1 MPAILRWFTANIGV
15 HHIHHLSS
23 NIPYYRLRT
32 VLRDHPELR
41 GVARLTLWQSFR
53 CVRLVLWDEGQRRL
67 VSFRASPRGDVCRRE
82 AIAARLAY
90 VAQLSIRHDAANS
103 TPCRPTISKSRRRPK
118 QEARDRRA
126 ANIFLLVAGAV
137 LVGIGVWLA
146 NAMIDARR
154 ADDCMSSG
162 RRNCNPIEAPQ
173 R

>member
-1 MPAILRWFTANIGV
+1 M
-15 HHIHHLSS
+15 SS
-23 NIPYYRLRT
+23 DDLEKPPT
-32 VLRDHPELR
+32 PE
-41 GVARLTLWQSFR
+41 
-53 CVRLVLWDEGQRRL
+53 
-67 VSFRASPRGDVCRRE
+67 
-82 AIAARLAY
+82 
-90 VAQLSIRHDAANS
+90 
-103 TPCRPTISKSRRRPK
+103 

-162 RRNCNPIEAPQ
+162 RRNCSPIEVPP